1 MSVSRQAGRRVW
13 ESGYLGAGL
22 VGVSALFAS
31 CDSRASDVE
40 LTEKPREWQVW
51 SGGDV
56 SANVWLLY
64 SGMTMSPWS
73 RMHEEG
79 LKLRA
84 SGGYGEYTYSD
95 RVPSADPAMD
105 PRDRETTFH
114 AKTHYAEILVG
125 YLMRFGELTAKAFVG
140 PSIIGHD
147 ISPNDTE
154 TVVIGDEI
162 GVKGVLELWLNMGE
176 RGWGSLDMS
185 FSSAHDTASARARTG
200 YRVWPKLSLGVEAA
214 VNVDAQGQCRMDVS
228 SASGCKHAYD
238 RETRLMDYGRAGG
251 FVRYELERGELSL
264 SVGALGDK
272 FSRDGKTEISPYAT
286 VNWLTQF

>member
-1 MSVSRQAGRRVW
+1 
-13 ESGYLGAGL
+13 
-22 VGVSALFAS
+22 
-31 CDSRASDVE
+31 
-40 LTEKPREWQVW
+40 
-51 SGGDV
+51 
-56 SANVWLLY
+56 
-64 SGMTMSPWS
+64 
-73 RMHEEG
+73 MHEEG

-95 RVPSADPAMD
+95 RVGPADPVAD
-105 PRDRETTFH
+105 PRDREATFH
-114 AKTHYAEILVG
+114 AKTHYAEILIG
-125 YLMRFGELTAKAFVG
+125 YLMRFGELTAKVFVG

-147 ISPNDTE
+147 ISPADTE

-200 YRVWPKLSLGVEAA
+200 YRIWPKLSLGVEAA

-228 SASGCKHAYD
+228 DAAGCRYD
-238 RETRLMDYGRAGG
+238 YERKARLMDYGRAGG

-272 FSRDGKTEISPYAT
+272 FSRNGKTEISPYAT